1 MKFQYT
7 EKKVKLPAG
16 VIAYAEKKVS
26 KLDRYFNSEVEA
38 VIALSVQNKLNQAE
52 LTLHVGSTYMR
63 ASEATSDMYASI
75 DAVITSMERQIRKY
89 KTKLARRLRS
99 DAFIGNPERTSFV
112 EETEDS
118 DEGFKVVK
126 TKRYAIK
133 PMTVDEAILQMNLL
147 NHTFFVFRNESA
159 GEAFSVVYRRNDGDY
174 GIITDAE
181 TSDEEE

>member
-7 EKKVKLPAG
+7 EKKIKLPAS

-38 VIALSVQNKLNQAE
+38 VITFSIEKLLNQAE

-99 DAFIGNPERTSFV
+99 DAFSGKEERTSFV
-112 EETEDS
+112 EETEES
-118 DEGFKVVK
+118 DEGFNVVK
-126 TKRYAIK
+126 TKRYPIK
-133 PMTVDEAILQMNLL
+133 PMMVDEAILQMNLL
-147 NHTFFVFRNESA
+147 NHAFFVFRNESA
-159 GEAFSVVYRRNDGDY
+159 GDAFSVVYRRNDGDY
-174 GIITDAE
+174 GIISDTDE
-181 TSDEEE
+181 TEEEE